1 MLFSECTIQVIY
13 DPSTGKPIHQVVKL
27 AKDPETGHIV
37 HMITDLPDV
46 ADTNSTYQAVTH
58 KDPVTGKVTKD
69 IVQIAIDPES
79 GETIE
84 FPVDVPLG
92 IFNLSFSV
100 TFLSASSSCS
110 RFYIF
115 VFLLFRDLVKNALF
129 YTFSPYFIRFRLI
142 LNVFIDF
149 QNS

>member
-1 MLFSECTIQVIY
+1 MLFSECTIQVIH

-69 IVQIAIDPES
+69 IVQITIDPES

-92 IFNLSFSV
+92 IFQSINLHTDNVSF
-100 TFLSASSSCS
+100 F
-110 RFYIF
+110 F
-115 VFLLFRDLVKNALF
+115 
-129 YTFSPYFIRFRLI
+129 LI
-142 LNVFIDF
+142 LFSFLVHVI
-149 QNS
+149 

>member
-1 MLFSECTIQVIY
+1 MLFSECTIQVIH

-69 IVQIAIDPES
+69 IVQITIDPES

-92 IFNLSFSV
+92 IFSIYHPSLTLFFLFSSFI
-100 TFLSASSSCS
+100 FLSLCMLYRYNVCASQP
-110 RFYIF
+110 
-115 VFLLFRDLVKNALF
+115 V
-129 YTFSPYFIRFRLI
+129 
-142 LNVFIDF
+142 
-149 QNS
+149 

>member
-1 MLFSECTIQVIY
+1 MLFSECTIQVIH

-69 IVQIAIDPES
+69 IVQITIDPES

-100 TFLSASSSCS
+100 TFFFPCVVSHLFLPLCMSYRYTVCASQP
-110 RFYIF
+110 
-115 VFLLFRDLVKNALF
+115 V
-129 YTFSPYFIRFRLI
+129 
-142 LNVFIDF
+142 
-149 QNS
+149 

>member
-1 MLFSECTIQVIY
+1 MLFSECTIQVIH

-69 IVQIAIDPES
+69 IVQITIDPKS

-92 IFNLSFSV
+92 IFFQSINLHTDNVSFFSSFF
-100 TFLSASSSCS
+100 FLSLCMLYRYNVCASQP
-110 RFYIF
+110 
-115 VFLLFRDLVKNALF
+115 V
-129 YTFSPYFIRFRLI
+129 
-142 LNVFIDF
+142 
-149 QNS
+149 